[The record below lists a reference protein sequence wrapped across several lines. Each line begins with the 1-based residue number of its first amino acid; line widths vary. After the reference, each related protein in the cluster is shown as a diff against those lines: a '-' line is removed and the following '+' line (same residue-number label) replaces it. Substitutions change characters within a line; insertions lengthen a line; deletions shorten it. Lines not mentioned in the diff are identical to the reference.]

1 METKMQTDQ
10 SIVKQYDIKSNDLEY
25 HIELGQSKNNSLY
38 IILCKK
44 GISFFSYETEY
55 TLEQLYLINKNFRIF
70 EKIEDL
76 INSLDSII
84 KNGKLSV
91 KENDDKQIEIKI
103 KVSSFSGNEEEIS
116 LILKSKKISKEQLT
130 EHLFY
135 QIKELEKRI

>member
-10 SIVKQYDIKSNDLEY
+10 SIVKHYEIKSNDLEY

-91 KENDDKQIEIKI
+91 KE
-103 KVSSFSGNEEEIS
+103 
-116 LILKSKKISKEQLT
+116 
-130 EHLFY
+130 
-135 QIKELEKRI
+135 

>member
-130 EHLFY
+130 EQLFY

>member
-10 SIVKQYDIKSNDLEY
+10 SIVKHYEIKSNDLEY

-38 IILCKK
+38 LILSKK

-91 KENDDKQIEIKI
+91 KE
-103 KVSSFSGNEEEIS
+103 
-116 LILKSKKISKEQLT
+116 
-130 EHLFY
+130 
-135 QIKELEKRI
+135 

>member
-38 IILCKK
+38 LIFSKK

-84 KNGKLSV
+84 N
-91 KENDDKQIEIKI
+91 
-103 KVSSFSGNEEEIS
+103 
-116 LILKSKKISKEQLT
+116 KISHLQFFFKIIHFFNSYLGIGLIFCSAHDTRRIAVSEVEFVRHRVAVIRAV
-130 EHLFY
+130 EH
-135 QIKELEKRI
+135 I